1 VLLSRVIFTPFV
13 MPISMIFCSF
23 GCVCTSALTC
33 ALRLSSCLCGAETPV
48 IFQVFFFFYLFS
60 SPFHYKD
67 SVESGVLYKF
77 YCSRENFEC
86 GIDDVS
92 VGNLTRVASAAA

>member
-1 VLLSRVIFTPFV
+1 MSAHLLLLVLFAYRLV
-13 MPISMIFCSF
+13 
-23 GCVCTSALTC
+23 CVAR
-33 ALRLSSCLCGAETPV
+33 RLQL
-48 IFQVFFFFYLFS
+48 FFKFFFFYLFS